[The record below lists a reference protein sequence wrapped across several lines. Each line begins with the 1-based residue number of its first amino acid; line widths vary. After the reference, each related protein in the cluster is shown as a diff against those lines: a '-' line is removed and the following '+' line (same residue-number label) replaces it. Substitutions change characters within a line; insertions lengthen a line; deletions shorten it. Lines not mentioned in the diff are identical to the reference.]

1 MTATLEKPPAPQQ
14 VANDPQPSITSVT
27 HSEAEEN
34 GKFGTFMGVFV
45 PCILMVFGVI
55 IFLRLG
61 WVVGNV
67 GLPVALFIITMATVI
82 SMISTLSMAAIATN
96 IQVGKGGVYYIISR
110 SLGLEI
116 GSAVGIPLYIKQSL
130 SLAFCIVGFSESL
143 HDLFPTLAI
152 KNIGI
157 CTLSVLTFLAYTS
170 VKGALKV
177 QVAILGILLLSF
189 FSLFSGGA
197 PRPMHPDT
205 FAPATVEYLGFWAM
219 FAIFFPAITG
229 VESVVSLSG
238 DLKNPS
244 YSLPRGAI
252 SATIVSYI
260 TYVAVAVFLVR
271 HVPLERL
278 VNDALI
284 MQDVA
289 RFPSLIVLGIW
300 GATLSS
306 ALGGLL
312 GAPRTLQAM
321 SNDGVLPKFFSKTFG
336 KSDEPHVATLVT
348 FSIAF
353 FAVYFGTINI
363 IAPLMTMICLVCYG
377 MLNLSAGI
385 ETLIANP
392 SWRPTFPVHW
402 GLSLSGAALC
412 LICMLMIDAGVA
424 IISLGIVIAIYA
436 FIRRYK
442 VQKSWEDIREGIF
455 LYLSRYTMYHISSH
469 QDASK
474 SWRPHFLVF
483 SKATKEQSLPMLRV
497 FQSISQSKGFI
508 TIASF
513 VSDSNFSREKRHKL
527 ADIMTQRFQEQKI
540 QSFVH
545 IKESQNANADMRHMI
560 KYYGLGPLRP
570 NTVVLGMLKDGNDVD
585 EYVDVI
591 HSAYSQGCNVV
602 LMSNKKAETPFSL
615 SEPLKGKNGE
625 IHLWWDDKF
634 EDNSELMLIFSYM
647 LQKQSLLSKDKIC
660 IKAIIPN
667 ERAKDAKKAQFKAL
681 SEKLRLPLEFDIYV
695 SQNSSEE
702 ELFSLVKL
710 FSKEAKIIFLSLRFP
725 PSEPEAKREY
735 VDYLRMLSKK
745 TTQLQDVVLVL
756 GSEHTPLE
764 KVLQ

>member
-1 MTATLEKPPAPQQ
+1 MTTPLDLPLSPKAATEPSSPS
-14 VANDPQPSITSVT
+14 VASVT
-27 HSEAEEN
+27 HSETAES
-34 GKFGTFMGVFV
+34 GKFGTFVGVFV
-45 PCILMVFGVI
+45 PCLLMLFGVV

-61 WVVGNV
+61 WVVGKV
-67 GLPVALFIITMATVI
+67 GLPVALFIITMSTVI
-82 SMISTLSMAAIATN
+82 ALISTLSMAAISTN

-116 GSAVGIPLYIKQSL
+116 GSAVGIPLYLKQTL

-143 HDLFPTLAI
+143 HDLFPALAMQ
-152 KNIGI
+152 NIGM
-157 CTLSVLTFLAYTS
+157 CTLLVLTVLAYTS

-177 QVAILGILLLSF
+177 QVLTLGILILSF
-189 FSLFSGGA
+189 ISLFSGGA

-205 FAPATVEYLGFWAM
+205 FSPAVVDHLGFWAL
-219 FAIFFPAITG
+219 FAIFFPAMTG

-244 YSLPRGAI
+244 RSLPRGAI
-252 SATIVSYI
+252 SATIVSYF
-260 TYVAVAVFLVR
+260 TYVAVAIFLVK
-271 HVPLERL
+271 HVPLDRL

-284 MQDVA
+284 LQDVA
-289 RFPSLIVLGIW
+289 RVPSLIVLGIW

-321 SNDGVLPKFFSKTFG
+321 SNDGVLPSFFGKGFG

-348 FSIAF
+348 FLIAF
-353 FAVYFGTINI
+353 ITIYFGSINL

-377 MLNLSAGI
+377 VLNLSAGI

-402 GLSLSGAALC
+402 GLSLGGAALC
-412 LICMLMIDAGVA
+412 LFCMLMIDAGTALVS
-424 IISLGIVIAIYA
+424 IGVVIAIYA

-442 VQKSWEDIREGIF
+442 VKKSWEDIREGIF
-455 LYLSRYTMYHISSH
+455 LYLSRYTMYHLSTA
-469 QDASK
+469 QRASK

-513 VSDSNFSREKRHKL
+513 VSESKFSREKRYKL
-527 ADIMTQRFQEQKI
+527 AEIMAQRFQEQNI

-545 IKESQNANADMRHMI
+545 IRESQNANADMQHMI

-570 NTVVLGMLKDGNDVD
+570 NTVVLGMLKDGNEAQDYANV
-585 EYVDVI
+585 VR
-591 HSAYSQGCNVV
+591 SAYSQGCNVV
-602 LMSNKKAETPFSL
+602 LMSSSKMETPAVF
-615 SEPLKGKNGE
+615 SEPVKGKNGE
-625 IHLWWDDKF
+625 IHLWWDDKY

-647 LQKQSLLSKDKIC
+647 LQKQSLVNKDKIC

-667 ERAKDAKKAQFKAL
+667 ERAKDAKKMQFKAL
-681 SEKLRLPLEFDIYV
+681 STKLRLPLEFEIYV
-695 SQNSSEE
+695 SQNGSDG
-702 ELFSLVKL
+702 ELFSFMKL
-710 FSKEAKIIFLSLRFP
+710 FSKDAKIVFLSLQRP
-725 PSEPEAKREY
+725 PQEEEERDEY
-735 VDYLRMLSKK
+735 VDYLRMLSKN
-745 TTQLQDVVLVL
+745 TAQLQDVIMVLS
-756 GSEHTPLE
+756 SEHTPLE